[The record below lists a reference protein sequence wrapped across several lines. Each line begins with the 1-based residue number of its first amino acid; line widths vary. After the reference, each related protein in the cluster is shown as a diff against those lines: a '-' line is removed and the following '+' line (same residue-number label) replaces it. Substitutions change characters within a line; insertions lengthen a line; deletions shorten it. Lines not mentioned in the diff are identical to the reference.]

1 MTVLVKLNT
10 FECEGTEVTLTNEG
24 KKKWKLVDNKT
35 GFQLIQQVHSFDEVS
50 GEIVFKMK
58 GRYWKYLIDLF
69 MRGYLKFYTVNG
81 TEIPCDFLVNYDRA
95 TTFEKPVFDDTV
107 VEEPKVKVVLRH
119 KRVSG
124 NPLAQMKQFK
134 QSKTGETTMT
144 TQEIK
149 NTTTE
154 TVEAIKETVETAK
167 EAFVDQ
173 AATAINNTK
182 EAVAKVEQQLQP
194 KKTSSVWKA
203 VGGLALV
210 GGLAAGGY
218 FLYKKY
224 LGGGNV
230 A

>member
-24 KKKWKLVDNKT
+24 KKKWKLIDNKT
-35 GFQLIQQVHSFDEVS
+35 GFQLIQQIHSANEETGEV
-50 GEIVFKMK
+50 VFKMK

-134 QSKTGETTMT
+134 QQQSKGDQTMENQ

-149 NTTTE
+149 NT
-154 TVEAIKETVETAK
+154 VKETAETAK

-182 EAVAKVEQQLQP
+182 ETVAKVEQQLQP
-194 KKTSSVWKA
+194 KKTSSVWKT

-224 LGGGNV
+224 LGGGDV

>member
-10 FECEGTEVTLTNEG
+10 FECEGTEVTITNEG

-35 GFQLIQQVHSFDEVS
+35 GFQLIQQVHSANEETGEV
-50 GEIVFKMK
+50 VFKMK

-107 VEEPKVKVVLRH
+107 PEEPKVKVVLRH

-134 QSKTGETTMT
+134 QQQSKGDQTMENQNQ

-149 NTTTE
+149 E
-154 TVEAIKETVETAK
+154 TVKETVETAK

-224 LGGGNV
+224 LGGGDV

>member
-10 FECEGTEVTLTNEG
+10 FECEGTEVTLTDEG

-50 GEIVFKMK
+50 GEVVFKMK

-107 VEEPKVKVVLRH
+107 PEEPKVKVVLRH

-134 QSKTGETTMT
+134 QSKGEQTMENQNQ
-144 TQEIK
+144 TQE
-149 NTTTE
+149 
-154 TVEAIKETVETAK
+154 IKETVETAK

-173 AATAINNTK
+173 VDTTINNTK

-224 LGGGNV
+224 LGGGDV

>member
-10 FECEGTEVTLTNEG
+10 FECEGTEVTLTDEG

-35 GFQLIQQVHSFDEVS
+35 GFSLIQQVHSFDEVS
-50 GEIVFKMK
+50 GDISFKMK
-58 GRYWKYLIDLF
+58 GKYWKYLIDLF
-69 MRGYLKFYTVNG
+69 IRGHLKFYTMKG
-81 TEIPCDFLVNYDRA
+81 TEIPCEFLVNYDKA
-95 TTFEKPVFDDTV
+95 SIFEKPEFDDTLT
-107 VEEPKVKVVLRH
+107 EEPKVKVVLRH
-119 KRVSG
+119 KRTSG
-124 NPLAQMKQFK
+124 NPLVQMKQFK
-134 QSKTGETTMT
+134 QQSKEITMETK

-149 NTTTE
+149 NTATE
-154 TVEAIKETVETAK
+154 TVETTKAT
-167 EAFVDQ
+167 FVDQ
-173 AATAINNTK
+173 AATVINNTK
-182 EAVAKVEQQLQP
+182 EAATKVEQQLQP

-224 LGGGNV
+224 LGGGDV

>member
-35 GFQLIQQVHSFDEVS
+35 GFQLIQQVHSANEENGEV
-50 GEIVFKMK
+50 IFKMK

-107 VEEPKVKVVLRH
+107 PKEPKVKVVLRH

-124 NPLAQMKQFK
+124 NPLSQMKQFK

-149 NTTTE
+149 NTAE
-154 TVEAIKETVETAK
+154 ATVEAAK
-167 EAFVDQ
+167 EAVETTKATFVDQ

-224 LGGGNV
+224 LGGGDV